1 MRRALAP
8 AFALLLTSASFA
20 QTTEPLC
27 VLDPAEMPESWR
39 PSGEVAAAL
48 SQAPWSAAD
57 DAVVTNAMAVG
68 IEEMI
73 AHFAAHPAAVP
84 DLWEDS
90 IAAILEAK
98 YASANAPELD
108 ARIAE
113 GGYRNL
119 DLLIEPYLTTPTP
132 AMTCPDYERVLP
144 LTLYA
149 SASATRAEATI
160 KLVELSNAAYAA
172 CGSLNGVLGVEFPA
186 VLSSPT
192 VNDDITFDLV
202 IWSLLFIEAELVP
215 GLTLPQ
221 EMKDFSPALWSFL
234 ETYPIKNASE
244 YEEGAEDDDFIEAA
258 YLATHIAYIPTGNHR
273 FPIYV
278 EDSPALYRFH
288 RENLYPVMEMG
299 ELDLIA
305 EFVDSLRQ
313 YGCTAENDLQVRDG
327 TRYMLGLFDA
337 AGGSWLGHLEEG
349 EVGPDDYDLI
359 HKAWTAVLGIRPRNI
374 AEPADATYGGV
385 VRRWLPHPR

>member
-1 MRRALAP
+1 MRRVLLPLLAALFSTA
-8 AFALLLTSASFA
+8 TFA
-20 QTTEPLC
+20 QGTLPLC
-27 VLDPAEMPESWR
+27 TLDSAAMPESWR
-39 PSGEVAAAL
+39 AAGETAAAL
-48 SQAPWSAAD
+48 NQAPWSPAD
-57 DAVVTNAMAVG
+57 DAAVTHAMEVG

-98 YASANAPELD
+98 YASANSPELE

-119 DLLIEPYLTTPTP
+119 DVLLEPFVGKAAA
-132 AMTCPDYERVLP
+132 AMTCPDYEQVLP
-144 LTLYA
+144 LALYA
-149 SASATRAEATI
+149 SASGTRAQATA
-160 KLVELSNAAYAA
+160 KLVELSNAAFAA
-172 CGSLNGVLGVEFPA
+172 CGSLDGALGVTFPA
-186 VLSSPT
+186 VLADPAI
-192 VNDDITFDLV
+192 NDDVVFDLV

-215 GLTLPQ
+215 GLAMPE
-221 EMKDFSPALWSFL
+221 EMRAFSPALWDFL
-234 ETYPIKNASE
+234 RTYPIANAST
-244 YEEGAEDDDFIEAA
+244 YPEGAKDDGFIEAA

-278 EDSPALYRFH
+278 EDSPALYAFH
-288 RENLYPVMEMG
+288 RENFYPVMEMG

-313 YGCTAENDLQVRDG
+313 YGCTPENDLQVRDG
-327 TRYMLGLFDA
+327 TRYMLGLFAA
-337 AGGSWLGHLEEG
+337 AGGSWLRHLEEG
-349 EVGPDDYDLI
+349 ETDPDDYDLI

-374 AEPADATYGGV
+374 EEPLPGTYGGI
-385 VRRWLPHPR
+385 VRAWLPAP

>member
-8 AFALLLTSASFA
+8 AFALLLTTASIA
-20 QTTEPLC
+20 QTTEVLC
-27 VLDPAEMPESWR
+27 TLDPAAMPESWR
-39 PSGEVAAAL
+39 PSGEAAAAL
-48 SQAPWSAAD
+48 SQEPWSAAD
-57 DAVVTNAMAVG
+57 AADVTHAMETG
-68 IEEMI
+68 IREMVD
-73 AHFAAHPAAVP
+73 HFAAHPAAVP

-108 ARIAE
+108 ALIAE

-119 DLLIEPYLTTPTP
+119 DILIEPYLSKAAST
-132 AMTCPDYERVLP
+132 MTCPDYELVLP
-144 LTLYA
+144 LALYA
-149 SASATRAEATI
+149 SASGTRADKTI
-160 KLVELSNAAYAA
+160 KMIELSNAAFGA
-172 CGSLNGVLGVEFPA
+172 CGSLTGVLGAEFPA
-186 VLSSPT
+186 VLTSAT
-192 VNDDITFDLV
+192 INDEVVFDLV

-215 GLTLPQ
+215 GLVMPQ
-221 EMKDFSPALWSFL
+221 EMKDFSATLWSFL
-234 ETYPIKNASE
+234 ETYPIKNAST
-244 YEEGAEDDDFIEAA
+244 YAEGADDDVIEAA
-258 YLATHIAYIPTGNHR
+258 YLATHIAYLPTGNHR
-273 FPIYV
+273 FPIYI

-313 YGCTAENDLQVRDG
+313 YGCTPENDLQVRDG
-327 TRYMLGLFDA
+327 TRYMLGLFHA
-337 AGGSWLGHLEEG
+337 AGDSWLKHLEEG

-374 AEPADATYGGV
+374 EEPVEGTYGGV
-385 VRRWLPHPR
+385 VRAWLPHPR